1 MKKLLIII
9 LPLLIFAFHIES
21 YGQKFSKA
29 VTDFIEIQDSALV
42 IKNVTLIDGTGSQIK
57 TNQDI
62 LIIGDQIS
70 AIGTSGEISIPE
82 YAKIID
88 GSDKTVIPGLIM
100 LHEHLFYA
108 KPFDGA
114 YKAVHMT
121 NTFPKMYLAGGVTT
135 MRTAGSIE
143 ANTDLNIKNLISQG
157 KMLGPTIDVSTPHVE
172 RQGFIPQVQSL
183 YGNENIEN
191 WINYWL
197 DKGVTSVK
205 VYNNIT
211 QDDLGRIIQVAHS
224 RNIKVTGHLCSITY
238 REAANLGIDN
248 LEHSFVASTDF
259 VIDKEKDQCVN
270 GGQSLFELD
279 DNNPNLIDLMKLLI
293 EKDVTLTYT
302 PTVFEPFTGREVILG
317 GGNDA
322 LAPYLS
328 DQMQTFYDRMANSKN
343 DSLGL
348 ISFKKEMRRVK
359 KFYDMGGKI
368 TVGTD
373 PTGTGKTIAG
383 YSNQRIIELLVET
396 GFSIEEAIKLASLNG
411 ADYLE
416 IANETGSVEVG
427 KKADLILINGDLTKD
442 LSAIRNMELVF
453 KNGVGYNSKKIFNS
467 VKGKVGLY

>member
-143 ANTDLNIKNLISQG
+143 ANTDLNIKNLISKG

-248 LEHSFVASTDF
+248 LEHSFVASTDL
-259 VIDKEKDQCVN
+259 
-270 GGQSLFELD
+270 SL
-279 DNNPNLIDLMKLLI
+279 
-293 EKDVTLTYT
+293 T
-302 PTVFEPFTGREVILG
+302 R
-317 GGNDA
+317 
-322 LAPYLS
+322 
-328 DQMQTFYDRMANSKN
+328 
-343 DSLGL
+343 
-348 ISFKKEMRRVK
+348 
-359 KFYDMGGKI
+359 
-368 TVGTD
+368 
-373 PTGTGKTIAG
+373 
-383 YSNQRIIELLVET
+383 
-396 GFSIEEAIKLASLNG
+396 
-411 ADYLE
+411 
-416 IANETGSVEVG
+416 
-427 KKADLILINGDLTKD
+427 
-442 LSAIRNMELVF
+442 
-453 KNGVGYNSKKIFNS
+453 KKIS
-467 VKGKVGLY
+467 VLMAVSPFLN